1 MKGPVVAA
9 PPLTLRPTGFGVAFL
24 LVILLTLVGCVNYG
38 LSLGYG
44 LTFLLG
50 GVWVMTATQALRAA
64 RGAVVTLRPPPG
76 AVAGGEAAV
85 QVVLSGGGDGA
96 LALTLRG
103 GPRPVAGTWPLVGG
117 PLEATLALPVT
128 HRGPL
133 TLTATPQVYDRL
145 GLWRVPLPAPESLTL
160 LVQPAPEVGAPPAP
174 ARTLPGEGEGAGRT
188 RGDEDFAGLR
198 PYAPG
203 DSPRQVSWR
212 HVARTGALL
221 TRETDAPQGRAR
233 LLDWA
238 DTAGPPEARLSRLSA
253 WVTELGR
260 AGVPFALHLP
270 GAQLPV
276 GQGEA
281 HALAAQRTLALHAP
295 LPSQDAAKAAPTPE
309 APNPVALRGTLL
321 ALAVTLAP
329 TALRAPVWL
338 SAVVAALLVHAL
350 WRTHAGSGTPRPPL
364 PTWLLGLLAVAGGAA
379 LNAVYGTL
387 LGRDAGTAFLALLL
401 ALKVAESRNRRDGQL
416 LVLLGLFTTST
427 HYFFSQGPLTA
438 AHTVLSSALLL
449 AAAPAWR
456 APGAAQGRFGLD
468 RPALGRAVTLLGL
481 AAPLALALFVL
492 FPRPAAPLWQLPVQG
507 QAISGLSS
515 EIRAGEFSN
524 LAQSDAVAFRADF
537 DGAPPPQQ
545 ALYWRGPVYEA
556 YDGQTWRQVRGSRVS
571 PSVEATGP
579 AQRYTLT
586 LEPSGTPWLLALD
599 APSRVPD
606 GAFVSTAFQAV
617 TFRPVTTRR
626 RLDLESRP
634 ALLGRQEDP
643 ARLNFNLFLPQ
654 GQSPRAAALGQSWQ
668 SLPPE
673 GRVQAALNYL
683 RQGGFTYTLSP
694 PTLPAQDRID
704 AFLFTTRTGF
714 CEHYAGAFAFLMRA
728 AGLSARVVGGYQG
741 GELNP
746 QGGYLIVRQRDAHA
760 WTEVWLPDQ
769 GWVRVDPT
777 AAIAP
782 ARVQAG
788 LQTAL
793 TRPNATAPLT
803 PSTLGRLRLR
813 LDALQNRWNELV
825 VDYDG
830 ERQAGL
836 LARAG
841 LGGVG
846 QPAYLLLLP
855 AVVALTLLPA
865 LALLRR
871 RAAPVDPAARALHDL
886 GVRLGEPRAPGET
899 AAAYVAR
906 LSAQAPEQAGA
917 LQDVLRAYHAARYA
931 PGDPARA
938 LADLRAATRRVRRLG
953 RGRAHR

>member
-1 MKGPVVAA
+1 M
-9 PPLTLRPTGFGVAFL
+9 
-24 LVILLTLVGCVNYG
+24 LLTLIGCVNYG

-50 GVWVMTATQALRAA
+50 GVWVMSATQALRAA
-64 RGAVVTLRPPPG
+64 RGVALTLHPPPS
-76 AVAGGEAAV
+76 ATAGGEVAV
-85 QVVLSGGGDGA
+85 QVTVSGGGDGA
-96 LALTLRG
+96 LGLSLRG
-103 GPRPVAGTWPLVGG
+103 GQQRAAGTWALVGEAG
-117 PLEATLALPVT
+117 PLTLALPT
-128 HRGPL
+128 PRRGPL
-133 TLTATPQVYDRL
+133 TVSAAAQVYDRL
-145 GLWRVPLPAPESLTL
+145 GLWRVPLPAPAPLTL
-160 LVQPAPEVGAPPAP
+160 LVHPAPEVGAPPAP
-174 ARTLPGEGEGAGRT
+174 ARTLPGAGEGGGRT
-188 RGDEDFAGLR
+188 KGDEEFAGLR

-221 TRETDAPQGRAR
+221 TRETDAAQGRAR

-253 WVTELGR
+253 WVAELGR
-260 AGVPFALHLP
+260 QGVPFALQLP
-270 GAQLPV
+270 GAQLPA

-281 HALAAQRTLALHAP
+281 HALAAGRTLALHAP
-295 LPSQDAAKAAPTPE
+295 LPAEEPAKAAPTPG
-309 APNPVALRGTLL
+309 APSPAALRGTLL
-321 ALAVTLAP
+321 ALALTLAP

-338 SAVVAALLVHAL
+338 SAVVAALLLHAA
-350 WRTHAGSGTPRPPL
+350 WRTRPAAPRPPL
-364 PTWLLGLLAVAGGAA
+364 PTWVLGLLAVGGGAA

-401 ALKVAESRNRRDGQL
+401 ALKVAESRTRRDGQL

-438 AHTVLSSALLL
+438 AHTVLSAALLL
-449 AAAPAWR
+449 AAVPAWR
-456 APGAAQGRFGLD
+456 VPGAGRGRLGLD
-468 RPALGRAVTLLGL
+468 RAALGRATTLLGL

-492 FPRPAAPLWQLPVQG
+492 FPRPEAPLWQLPVQG
-507 QAISGLSS
+507 QAVSGLSS

-556 YDGQTWRQVRGSRVS
+556 YDGQTWRQVRGGRIS
-571 PSVEATGP
+571 PSVEPTGP

-599 APSRVPD
+599 VPTRVPD
-606 GAFVSTAFQAV
+606 GAFLSTAFQAV
-617 TFRPVTTRR
+617 TFRPVTARR

-634 ALLGRQEDP
+634 ARLGRQED
-643 ARLNFNLFLPQ
+643 AERLNFNLFLPQ
-654 GQSPRAAALGQSWQ
+654 AQSPRAAALGRSWQ
-668 SLPPE
+668 GLAP
-673 GRVQAALNYL
+673 GARVQAGLKYL
-683 RQGGFTYTLSP
+683 REGGFTYTLSP

-704 AFLFTTRTGF
+704 AFLFSARTGF
-714 CEHYAGAFAFLMRA
+714 CEHYASAFAFLMRA

-746 QGGYLIVRQRDAHA
+746 QGDYLIVRQRDAHA
-760 WTEVWLPDQ
+760 WTEVWLPAQ

-793 TRPNATAPLT
+793 TRPDATTPLAPSAL
-803 PSTLGRLRLR
+803 SRLRLR

-855 AVVALTLLPA
+855 VVVALTLLPA

-871 RAAPVDPAARALHDL
+871 RAAPADPAARLLHDL
-886 GVRLGEPRAPGET
+886 TGRAGLPRAPGET

-906 LSAQAPEQAGA
+906 LSALAPEQAPA
-917 LQDVLRAYHAARYA
+917 LQAVLRAYHAARYA
-931 PGDPARA
+931 PGDPAGP
-938 LADLRAATRRVRRLG
+938 LAELRAAVRRVRRLG
-953 RGRAHR
+953 QGRR